1 LEKNGWEVIMAEKI
15 IVMGGGPGGYIA
27 ALRAASLGGEITLI
41 EKENL
46 GGTCLN
52 WGCIPSKIMKNS
64 ADLFLKC
71 LKAGQFCIKIKGN
84 NSPDMTALMD
94 RKEKILS
101 TQRKGI
107 ASLLQSRGVVV
118 EKGRGFIKSDRLV
131 EVIFDDG
138 QTKELAFDKLI
149 IAVGT
154 SPMNVPDF
162 PFDHEKILSSNDILV
177 LDKIPK
183 SLTIVGGGVIGC
195 EFAFIF
201 SALGC
206 EVTIVEA
213 MSRLLPLPSVDEVCS
228 KLLLREMKKAK
239 IKVFCDTIV
248 TKADTSGDGVKIFL
262 APSPF
267 TDNPK
272 PKKLK
277 TDQISSEVMAVC
289 IGRTPLSDGLGLEN
303 IGLGVEGPGWICAN
317 EHMETAVENVYA
329 IGDILGPEKIMLAHV
344 ASHEGLVAA
353 ENAME
358 YEPEQNQKPK
368 QKSDRKSD
376 KKIKEKSFMAYGVV
390 PGAIFTMP
398 EIGTVGLSETQARA
412 QGYDVETTSVNF
424 RVLGKAQAI
433 DELAGEAKMIIEKA
447 NGKVLGVHLIG
458 PHATD
463 LIAEATLAIEKGLTA
478 KEVAHT
484 IHAHPTLAEIMGELA
499 TKASG
504 MPLHG

>member
-1 LEKNGWEVIMAEKI
+1 MYKKVVII
-15 IVMGGGPGGYIA
+15 GGGPGGYIA
-27 ALRAASLGGEITLI
+27 ALRAAALGGEVTLV

-71 LKAGQFCIKIKGN
+71 LKADQMGIKIEGN
-84 NSPDMTALMD
+84 ITPDMAVLME
-94 RKEKILS
+94 RKEKVLIS
-101 TQRKGI
+101 QRKGI
-107 ASLLQSRGVVV
+107 ASLLQSRGIAV
-118 EKGRGFIKSDRLV
+118 ETGFASIKSKGLV
-131 EVIFDDG
+131 EVSKDEG
-138 QTKELAFDKLI
+138 QKIELAFDKLI

-154 SPMNVPDF
+154 KPMDVPDF
-162 PFDHEKILSSNDILV
+162 PFDHEKILSSDDILV
-177 LDKIPK
+177 LEKIPT
-183 SLTIVGGGVIGC
+183 SMTIVGGGVIGC

-206 EVTIVEA
+206 AVTIVEA
-213 MSRLLPLPSVDEVCS
+213 MSRLLPLPSVDEACS
-228 KLLLREMKKAK
+228 KLLLREMKKCK
-239 IKVFCDTIV
+239 IKVLCDTIV
-248 TKADTSGDGVKIFL
+248 TRADKTEDGVNISL

-277 TDQISSEVMAVC
+277 TDLISSRIMTVC
-289 IGRTPLSDGLGLEN
+289 IGRTPLSEGLGLEN
-303 IGLGVEGPGWICAN
+303 IGLSTKGPGWIPAN
-317 EHMETAVENVYA
+317 EQMETPVKDVYA
-329 IGDILGPEKIMLAHV
+329 IGDILGPDKIMLAHV

-353 ENAME
+353 ENAMKLTTE
-358 YEPEQNQKPK
+358 SKSIMNYE
-368 QKSDRKSD
+368 
-376 KKIKEKSFMAYGVV
+376 VV

-398 EIGTVGLSETQARA
+398 EIGTVGLSENGAKA
-412 QGYDVETTSVNF
+412 KGFEVETASVNF

-433 DELAGEAKMIIEKA
+433 DEISGEAKMVIEKKSH
-447 NGKVLGVHLIG
+447 KVLGVHLIG

-478 KEVAHT
+478 EEIAHT
-484 IHAHPTLAEIMGELA
+484 IHAHPTLGEIMGEVA
-499 TKASG
+499 SKAMG

>member
-1 LEKNGWEVIMAEKI
+1 MSEKI
-15 IVMGGGPGGYIA
+15 IIIGGGPGGYIA
-27 ALRAASLGGEITLI
+27 AIRAAALGGAVTLI

-71 LKAGQFCIKIKGN
+71 LKAGSLGISIEGKIT
-84 NSPDMTALMD
+84 PDMGVLMA

-101 TQRKGI
+101 SQRKGI
-107 ASLLQSRGVVV
+107 ASLLQS
-118 EKGRGFIKSDRLV
+118 KGITIETGFGTIKSEGLV
-131 EVIFDDG
+131 ELTRGDG
-138 QTKELAFDKLI
+138 EKIDLAFDKLI

-154 SPMNVPDF
+154 KPMNVPDF

-177 LDKIPK
+177 LDKIP
-183 SLTIVGGGVIGC
+183 SSMTIVGGGVIGC

-206 EVTIVEA
+206 DVTIVEA
-213 MSRLLPLPSVDEVCS
+213 MSRLLPLPSVDETCS
-228 KLLLREMKKAK
+228 KLLLREMKKHK
-239 IKVFCDTIV
+239 IKVICDTIV
-248 TKADTSGDGVKIFL
+248 TKADTTGEGVGISL
-262 APSPF
+262 AVSPF

-277 TDQISSEVMAVC
+277 NDRLESDIMAVC
-289 IGRTPLSDGLGLEN
+289 IGRTPLSEGLGLEN
-303 IGLGVEGPGWICAN
+303 INVTTQGPGWITAN
-317 EHMETAVENVYA
+317 KQMETSVENVYA
-329 IGDILGPEKIMLAHV
+329 IGDILGPDKIMLAHV

-353 ENAME
+353 QNAM
-358 YEPEQNQKPK
+358 KPK
-368 QKSDRKSD
+368 TAPKSTMGYD
-376 KKIKEKSFMAYGVV
+376 VV

-398 EIGTVGLSETQARA
+398 EIGTVGLSEKQALSN
-412 QGYDVETTSVNF
+412 GFEVETASVNF

-433 DELAGEAKMIIEKA
+433 DEIAGEAKMIIEKKTK
-447 NGKVLGVHLIG
+447 KVLGVHLIG

-463 LIAEATLAIEKGLTA
+463 LIAEATLAMEKGLTSD
-478 KEVAHT
+478 EIAHT
-484 IHAHPTLAEIMGELA
+484 IHAHPTLAEIMGEVA
-499 TKASG
+499 SKASG

>member
-1 LEKNGWEVIMAEKI
+1 MAEKI
-15 IVMGGGPGGYIA
+15 IIIGGGPGGYIA
-27 ALRAASLGGEITLI
+27 ALRAAALGGEVTLI
-41 EKENL
+41 ERENL

-71 LKAGQFCIKIKGN
+71 LKADLLGIKIQG
-84 NSPDMTALMD
+84 SITPDMTALMD
-94 RKEKILS
+94 RKEKILVS
-101 TQRKGI
+101 QRKGI
-107 ASLLQSRGVVV
+107 ASLLESRGVAV
-118 EKGRGFIKSDRLV
+118 ENGLGRIKSKNLV
-131 EVIFDDG
+131 EVSRADG
-138 QTKELAFDKLI
+138 QTMELVFDKLI

-154 SPMNVPDF
+154 KPMNVPDF
-162 PFDHEKILSSNDILV
+162 PFDHKKILSSDDILV
-177 LDKIPK
+177 LDRIPK
-183 SLTIVGGGVIGC
+183 SMTIVGGGVIGC

-206 EVTIVEA
+206 EVTVVEA
-213 MSRLLPLPSVDEVCS
+213 MSRVLPLPSVDEACS
-228 KLLLREMKKAK
+228 KLLLREMKKHK

-248 TKADTSGDGVKIFL
+248 TKADSTENGVGIAL

-277 TDQISSEVMAVC
+277 TDRIESEIMAVC
-289 IGRTPLSDGLGLEN
+289 IGRTPLSEGLGLEN
-303 IGLGVEGPGWICAN
+303 IDLKLTGPGWIPAN
-317 EHMETAVENVYA
+317 EHMETSVENVYA
-329 IGDILGPEKIMLAHV
+329 IGDILGPGKIMLAHV

-353 ENAME
+353 ENAM
-358 YEPEQNQKPK
+358 KLK
-368 QKSDRKSD
+368 TDQKS
-376 KKIKEKSFMAYGVV
+376 IMGYEVV

-398 EIGTVGLSETQARA
+398 EIGTVGLSEKEAIA
-412 QGYDVETTSVNF
+412 KNYEVETASVNF

-433 DELAGEAKMIIEKA
+433 DEIAGEAKMVIEKKS
-447 NGKVLGVHLIG
+447 GKVLGVHMIG

-478 KEVAHT
+478 KEIAHT
-484 IHAHPTLAEIMGELA
+484 IHAHPTLAEIMGEVA
-499 TKASG
+499 SKAMG